1 MGRPAPRFLLF
12 CKINRREAKIFV
24 SNMLRNTVRAILWFY
39 ILTALITVG
48 FWILVINHANNS
60 IGENARMVAYAVSEE
75 GCLPEGET
83 VSYHV
88 YKNGRKEEVSY
99 NYNGRTTYTKA
110 FKSALSSQDN
120 LLNIFV
126 NYGDDCIK
134 VTNLDTGGQAF
145 SYDTAAQRGRP
156 VKVTITGHVNL
167 PLPFYPVWE
176 GWPDRP
182 SVLVDISKSI
192 TVYTYKY
199 QRE

>member
-1 MGRPAPRFLLF
+1 MGKPAPRFLLF
-12 CKINRREAKIFV
+12 CTINRWEVEILV

-48 FWILVINHANNS
+48 IWMLVINHAHNN
-60 IGENARMVAYAVSEE
+60 IGESARMVAYAVSEE

-88 YKNGRKEEVSY
+88 YKNGRREEVSY
-99 NYNGRTTYTKA
+99 KYNSRTTYTKA

-126 NYGDDCIK
+126 SYGDDCIK
-134 VTNLDTGGQAF
+134 VTNLDTGSQAF

-156 VKVTITGHVNL
+156 VKVTVTGHVNL

-176 GWPDRP
+176 GWPDMP